1 MSEDGACSN
10 VRIQRCKIWNCPRL
24 IYKYER
30 DGKWKMI
37 YTNINSPL
45 GTMTAAAEDHKI
57 TGLWF
62 HGQKYFPQNTNAWKY
77 EPEHPVF
84 VSLHQWLEEYFK
96 GNKNLTLPD
105 VQPNGTDFQK
115 AVWEILLQIPYG
127 SVMTYGEIAK
137 KIAAARGQNTM
148 SAQAVG
154 GAVGHN
160 PVSILI
166 PCHRV
171 VGTSGSLT
179 GYAGGLERKKAL
191 LQLEQ
196 AMV

>member
-1 MSEDGACSN
+1 
-10 VRIQRCKIWNCPRL
+10 
-24 IYKYER
+24 
-30 DGKWKMI
+30 MI
-37 YTNINSPL
+37 YANLKSPL
-45 GTMTAAAEDHKI
+45 GDMTATAEDNGI

-62 HGQKYFPQNTNAWKY
+62 DGQKHFPRDTNTWIY

-84 VSLHQWLEEYFK
+84 MKLRQWLEEYFK
-96 GNKNLTLPD
+96 GNKNLTFPD
-105 VQPNGTDFQK
+105 LQPKGTDFQK

-127 SVMTYGEIAK
+127 SVTTYGEIAK
-137 KIAAARGQNTM
+137 KIAALRGLNTM

-171 VGTSGSLT
+171 VGTNGSLT
-179 GYAGGLERKKAL
+179 GYAGGLDRKKAL
-191 LQLEQ
+191 LQLERQ
-196 AMV
+196 RQNPIFSDSFCQEVNDAGL

>member
-1 MSEDGACSN
+1 
-10 VRIQRCKIWNCPRL
+10 
-24 IYKYER
+24 
-30 DGKWKMI
+30 MI
-37 YTNINSPL
+37 YANLKSPL
-45 GTMTAAAEDHKI
+45 GDMTAAAEDNKI

-62 HGQKYFPQNTNAWKY
+62 DGQKYYPKDTRSWVY

-84 VSLHQWLEEYFK
+84 IRLHQWLRDYFK
-96 GNKNLTLPD
+96 GKKNLALPEL
-105 VQPNGTDFQK
+105 QPKGTEFQK
-115 AVWEILLQIPYG
+115 AVWEVLLQIPYG
-127 SVMTYGEIAK
+127 SIITYGEIAK
-137 KIAAARGQNTM
+137 KIAASRGLDTM

-171 VGTSGSLT
+171 VGTNGSLT
-179 GYAGGLERKKAL
+179 GYAGGLDRKTAL

-196 AMV
+196 VDLALR

>member
-1 MSEDGACSN
+1 
-10 VRIQRCKIWNCPRL
+10 
-24 IYKYER
+24 
-30 DGKWKMI
+30 MI
-37 YTNINSPL
+37 YANLKSPL
-45 GTMTAAAEDHKI
+45 GDMTAAAEDNKI

-62 HGQKYFPQNTNAWKY
+62 DGQKYYPKDTRSWVY

-84 VSLHQWLEEYFK
+84 IRLHQWLRDYFK
-96 GNKNLTLPD
+96 GKKNLALPEL
-105 VQPNGTDFQK
+105 QPKGTEFQK
-115 AVWEILLQIPYG
+115 AVWEVLLQIPYG
-127 SVMTYGEIAK
+127 SITTYGEIAK
-137 KIAAARGQNTM
+137 KIAASRGQDTM

-171 VGTSGSLT
+171 VGTNGSLT
-179 GYAGGLERKKAL
+179 GYAGGLDRKTAL

-196 AMV
+196 VDLALR

>member
-1 MSEDGACSN
+1 
-10 VRIQRCKIWNCPRL
+10 
-24 IYKYER
+24 
-30 DGKWKMI
+30 MI
-37 YTNINSPL
+37 YANLKSPL
-45 GTMTAAAEDHKI
+45 GDMTASAEDNKI

-62 HGQKYFPQNTNAWKY
+62 DGQKYYPKDTSSWVF

-84 VSLHQWLEEYFK
+84 IRLHQWLEDYFK
-96 GNKNLTLPD
+96 GKKNLALPEL
-105 VQPNGTDFQK
+105 QPKGTEFQK
-115 AVWEILLQIPYG
+115 AVWEVLLQIPYG
-127 SVMTYGEIAK
+127 SITTYGEIAK
-137 KIAAARGQNTM
+137 KIAASRGLDTM

-171 VGTSGSLT
+171 VGTNGSLT
-179 GYAGGLERKKAL
+179 GYAGGLDRKTAL

-196 AMV
+196 VDLALR